1 MTSVTQFGHRAW
13 TVVACA
19 AVVLHLALVLFIPTA
34 DATINAWHLS
44 TVLALGFGQLALDA
58 RRPALRSLLVLA
70 ALGGALTG
78 IYFLLNVDAVFAR
91 FGLTM
96 TDQVVAA
103 IAVGTVVLLAYYLS
117 GWVIPLI
124 AIICGAYVLGLGRL
138 FDGMFFFG
146 GLTPYRMS
154 YRMFW
159 QDGALLGS
167 TTTISATVIFMFVL
181 LSTLMHA
188 AGATQFIISAAIRLM
203 RRIPGGSAHVAVL
216 SSAIMGTVSGSAVA
230 NVAGTGTLTI
240 PMMKRAGLSKETAGA
255 VEAATSTGSQ
265 LIPPVMG
272 AGIFIMADWTGIPY
286 TSLVMAAIIP
296 AILYFL
302 SISFTIHL
310 QLKRDGLLER
320 APEAE
325 EPRQPINLIEGLS
338 FVGPILLLIG
348 LLSVGYSPV
357 YAAGWSCAAVIL
369 CSWFGPMRIGP
380 KRLPAICAETI
391 RTPLPTAA
399 VLICAGIIV
408 TCVETSGLVVAM
420 AQSLNMLGQ
429 ANVLLIIALLAVI
442 SLFLGMGLP
451 VTASYIIVASFG
463 AQALITLDVSPVAAH
478 MAMFWLSQDSL
489 LTPPVCLAAY
499 AAASISGGNPSLT
512 GLKAMVFGKGLYVM
526 PLLFIFHGLLFDQG
540 PEAAVMGTL
549 TGILALAA
557 IAIASTGQA
566 LHRLGLIARLLT
578 GASAGLILWP
588 TLWVQAIGL
597 ALLASQ
603 VLAGRIAPRK
613 TPSSL
618 AMKSPRQ

>member
-1 MTSVTQFGHRAW
+1 MTFATLLGRWAW

-44 TVLALGFGQLALDA
+44 TVLALGFGQLALGADS
-58 RRPALRSLLVLA
+58 RALRILLGLA
-70 ALGGALTG
+70 AIAGAVTG
-78 IYFLLNVDAVFAR
+78 VYFLLNVEAVFDR
-91 FGLTM
+91 YGLTVA
-96 TDQVVAA
+96 DQVVAGV
-103 IAVGTVVLLAYYLS
+103 AVGAVLLLAYYLS

-124 AIICGAYVLGLGRL
+124 AIVCAAYVLGLGRL

-181 LSTLMHA
+181 LSTLMQA
-188 AGATQFIISAAIRLM
+188 AGATQFIISAATRLM

-216 SSAIMGTVSGSAVA
+216 SSAAMGTVSGSAVA

-240 PMMKRAGLSKETAGA
+240 PMMKRAGLSRETAGA
-255 VEAATSTGSQ
+255 VEAAASTGSQ

-286 TSLVMAAIIP
+286 TSLVMAAIAP

-310 QLKRDGLLER
+310 ELKRDGLLDR
-320 APEAE
+320 AAE
-325 EPRQPINLIEGLS
+325 FDDQPAQRINLVEGLS
-338 FVGPILLLIG
+338 FVGPIVLLVGLLI
-348 LLSVGYSPV
+348 VGYSPV
-357 YAAGWSCAAVIL
+357 YAAGWSCAAVIV
-369 CSWFGPMRIGP
+369 CSWFGPQRIGP
-380 KRLPAICAETI
+380 ARLPDICAETF
-391 RTPLPTAA
+391 RTLLPTAA

-429 ANVLLIIALLAVI
+429 DNLLLIIALLAVI

-463 AQALITLDVSPVAAH
+463 AQALISLGVNPVAAH

-512 GLKAMVFGKGLYVM
+512 GLKAMIFGKGLYVM
-526 PLLFIFHGLLFDQG
+526 PLLFIFHGLLFDEGVGQ
-540 PEAAVMGTL
+540 AMLGTL

-557 IAIASTGQA
+557 IAMASTGQA
-566 LHRLGLIARLLT
+566 LHRLGLIARLAV
-578 GASAGLILWP
+578 GGSAVLILWP
-588 TLWVQAIGL
+588 VLWVQVTGVVLLTGL
-597 ALLASQ
+597 I
-603 VLAGRIAPRK
+603 LAGRVAPRK
-613 TPSSL
+613 HLSSIV
-618 AMKSPRQ
+618 KRPD